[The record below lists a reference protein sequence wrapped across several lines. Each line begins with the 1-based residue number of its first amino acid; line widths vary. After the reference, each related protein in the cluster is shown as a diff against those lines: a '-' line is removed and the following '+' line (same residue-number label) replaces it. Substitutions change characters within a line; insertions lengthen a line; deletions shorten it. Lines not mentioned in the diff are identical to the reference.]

1 MRNSLNYPYKIFFN
15 ILILTKNAG
24 EKHLKFVKRIKSNV
38 KDFREKLG
46 LTQQQ
51 LADKIGVS
59 RQTIYY
65 LEKGDYNP
73 SLTLSFKLTE
83 ILAKPLELI
92 FYQEPVIKDILEGK
106 SLAELREIA
115 EVAGI
120 NLEKLASLSEI
131 DDEKLTSSFNDKLL
145 VKIAMELGMK
155 FEDLF
160 EKEV

>member
-1 MRNSLNYPYKIFFN
+1 MNY
-15 ILILTKNAG
+15 G

-38 KDFREKLG
+38 KEYREALG
-46 LTQQQ
+46 LTQQE
-51 LADKIGVS
+51 LADKVGVS

-83 ILAKPLELI
+83 ILEKPLELI
-92 FYQEPVIKDILEGK
+92 FYQDPIIKDILEGK
-106 SLAELREIA
+106 SLADLREVA
-115 EVAGI
+115 KVAGI

-131 DDEKLTSSFNDKLL
+131 DDEMLTSSFNYNLL
-145 VKIAMELGMK
+145 VKIARGLGMK

-160 EKEV
+160 EKEAEN